1 MTSRHPLRLAAWTI
15 AAAIFL
21 ADRPAS
27 ACPNCK
33 EALSAQPTDASR
45 LADGFNK
52 SILVMLA
59 VPISLVGIGGFAVH
73 RAVKRGL
80 LPEF

>member
-1 MTSRHPLRLAAWTI
+1 MTSRLAAWML
-15 AAAIFL
+15 AAAILL
-21 ADRPAS
+21 ASRPAF

-33 EALSAQPTDASR
+33 EALSAQPTDATR

-52 SILVMLA
+52 SILLMLA
-59 VPISLVGIGGFAVH
+59 VPISLAGVGGFAVR

>member
-1 MTSRHPLRLAAWTI
+1 MTPRLARWTLT
-15 AAAIFL
+15 AVLLL
-21 ADRPAS
+21 ASRPVL

-52 SILVMLA
+52 SILLMLA
-59 VPISLVGIGGFAVH
+59 VPISLAGIGGLAVR
-73 RAVKRGL
+73 RAARLGL
-80 LPEF
+80 LPEL

>member
-1 MTSRHPLRLAAWTI
+1 MAVDAELLEI
-15 AAAIFL
+15 L
-21 ADRPAS
+21 

-45 LADGFNK
+45 QADGFNK
-52 SILVMLA
+52 SILLMLA
-59 VPISLVGIGGFAVH
+59 VPMSLAGIGAFAVR

>member
-1 MTSRHPLRLAAWTI
+1 MTPRIAAWTLAAMI
-15 AAAIFL
+15 LLAARPAAA
-21 ADRPAS
+21 
-27 ACPNCK
+27 CPTCK

-52 SILVMLA
+52 SILLMLA
-59 VPISLVGIGGFAVH
+59 VPIGLASIGGFAVH